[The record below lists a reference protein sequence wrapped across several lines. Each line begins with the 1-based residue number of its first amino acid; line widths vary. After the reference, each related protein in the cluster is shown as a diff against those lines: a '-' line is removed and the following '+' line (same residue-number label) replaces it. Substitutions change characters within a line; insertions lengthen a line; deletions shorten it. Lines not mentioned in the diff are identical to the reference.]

1 MRSAEEMDQADLE
14 LRETIL
20 KIWPFTAKDKIRL
33 LVPTVQ
39 GEKNPQK
46 YENDF
51 FIALHIKHQTTII
64 LCL

>member
-39 GEKNPQK
+39 GEKILK
-46 YENDF
+46 YMKMIF
-51 FIALHIKHQTTII
+51 SLHCT
-64 LCL
+64 

>member
-1 MRSAEEMDQADLE
+1 MDQADLE

-39 GEKNPQK
+39 GRIIV
-46 YENDF
+46 F
-51 FIALHIKHQTTII
+51 FYTKKIRQLFKCKEETLII
-64 LCL
+64 YLIGGAS

>member
-39 GEKNPQK
+39 GRIRGFLIQK
-46 YENDF
+46 KLDNYLNVNK
-51 FIALHIKHQTTII
+51 KH
-64 LCL
+64 